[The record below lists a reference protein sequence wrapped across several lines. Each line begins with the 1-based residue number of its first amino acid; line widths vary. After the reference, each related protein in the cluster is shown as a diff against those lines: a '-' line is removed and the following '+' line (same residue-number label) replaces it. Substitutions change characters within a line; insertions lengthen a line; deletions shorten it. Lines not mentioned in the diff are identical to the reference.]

1 MSRYFKISLL
11 LFILVYISIQIISIT
26 NKGKDYQPPLFL
38 NITIGAI
45 FLNFLI
51 ALLYEFLK
59 EEFFDRNNFN
69 HRKKN
74 KKPL

>member
-11 LFILVYISIQIISIT
+11 LFILVYIGIQISIVD
-26 NKGKDYQPPLFL
+26 KGKDYQPPLFF

-51 ALLYEFLK
+51 ALLYEFL
-59 EEFFDRNNFN
+59 N
-69 HRKKN
+69 N
-74 KKPL
+74 KKI